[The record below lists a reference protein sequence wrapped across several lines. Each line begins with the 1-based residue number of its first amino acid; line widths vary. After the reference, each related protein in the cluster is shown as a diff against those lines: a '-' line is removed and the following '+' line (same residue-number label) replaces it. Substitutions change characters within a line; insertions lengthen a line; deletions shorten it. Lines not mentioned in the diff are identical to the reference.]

1 MQTMDRIKKAG
12 VVPVVVLDSAEQAVP
27 TAKALLAGGID
38 VMEITFRT
46 QAAAEA
52 IRNVAEHV
60 PEMCVGAGS
69 VRTPDQGR
77 TAVACGAAFIVSAGF
92 SEPLVRFCL
101 EQGIP
106 ALPGCVT
113 PTEIMAAM
121 DCGLDMVK
129 FFPAGAFG
137 GLAAIRA
144 LSEPFPGLHFVPT
157 GGVRQENLED
167 YLRTPCVAA
176 VGGSWICRRE
186 DISGGRFDRIT
197 ELTARASETVR
208 HIRGE

>member
-1 MQTMDRIKKAG
+1 MQIMDRIKKAG
-12 VVPVVVLDSAEQAVP
+12 VVPVIVLDSAEQAVP

-46 QAAAEA
+46 EAAAAA
-52 IRNVAEHV
+52 IREVAEHV

-69 VRTPDQGR
+69 VRTAEQCR
-77 TAVACGAAFIVSAGF
+77 TAIGCGAAFIVSAGF
-92 SEPLVRFCL
+92 SEPLVLSCR

-121 DCGLDMVK
+121 DCGLDTVK

-137 GLAAIRA
+137 GLSAIRA
-144 LSEPFPGLHFVPT
+144 LSEPFPGLKFVPT

-167 YLRTPCVAA
+167 YLRTPCIAA

-186 DISGGRFDRIT
+186 DINEGRFDRIT

-208 HIRGE
+208 RVRGE